1 MNRHVRGFTLIEILV
16 VVSILGVL
24 MALVSVLVIRAGAH
38 KQRMQTEQLVT
49 AYLPQAIM
57 RYQQEFKRLPPMS
70 VKELNRISSY
80 KGMAITDNS
89 TNECNE
95 ALLVALRHGDFS
107 TPLGENDLPT
117 EDPFGNTDED
127 MWNQAP
133 NGFGGE
139 PHALEILDS
148 WGNPIIYIHKNQYN
162 EVVRIVRTHPELM
175 EIEVEARKRDD
186 DTYYNPTSFQLISL
200 GENGVLDIDE
210 DDPDLVDDI
219 MNFTLQK
226 PEE

>member
-24 MALVSVLVIRAGAH
+24 MALVSVLVLRAGAH

-70 VKELNRISSY
+70 IKELNLISAY
-80 KGMAITDNS
+80 KGLAITDNS

-107 TPLGENDLPT
+107 TPLGETDLPT
-117 EDPFGNTDED
+117 EEPFGNTDGD
-127 MWNQAP
+127 GWNMAP
-133 NGFGGE
+133 NGFGGN
-139 PHALEILDS
+139 PAALEILDS
-148 WGNPIIYIHKNQYN
+148 WGNPIIYIHKNQYK
-162 EVVRIVRTHPELM
+162 EVVRIVMKNGDEV
-175 EIEVEARKRDD
+175 EVEAVKRADG
-186 DTYYNPTSFQLISL
+186 TYYNPTSFQLISL
-200 GENGVLDIDE
+200 GENGVFDGDI
-210 DDPDLVDDI
+210 DDPDLRDDV
-219 MNFTLQK
+219 MNFTMR
-226 PEE
+226 ESRE

>member
-1 MNRHVRGFTLIEILV
+1 MNRHVRGFTLIEVLV

-38 KQRMQTEQLVT
+38 KERMQTEQLVT

-70 VKELNRISSY
+70 IKELNQIGRY
-80 KGMAITDNS
+80 KGLAITDNS

-107 TPLGENDLPT
+107 TPLGETDLPT

-133 NGFGGE
+133 NGFGGN
-139 PHALEILDS
+139 PNALEILDA

-162 EVVRIVRTHPELM
+162 EVVRIILKTGEEV
-175 EIEVEARKRDD
+175 EIEARKRDD

-200 GENGVLDIDE
+200 GENGVLDIDV

-219 MNFTLQK
+219 MNFTIRSS
-226 PEE
+226 EE

>member
-38 KQRMQTEQLVT
+38 KERMQTEQLVT

-70 VKELNRISSY
+70 IRELNLISRY
-80 KGMAITDNS
+80 KGLAITDNS

-107 TPLGENDLPT
+107 TPLGEGDLPT
-117 EDPFGNTDED
+117 ETPFGNTDED

-133 NGFGGE
+133 NGFGGN
-139 PHALEILDS
+139 PDALEILDS
-148 WGNPIIYIHKNQYN
+148 WGNPVIYIHKNQYN
-162 EVVRIVRTHPELM
+162 EPVRIVLANRE
-175 EIEVEARKRDD
+175 EIEIEAVKRDD
-186 DTYYNPTSFQLISL
+186 GTYYNPTSFQLISL
-200 GENGVLDIDE
+200 GENGVFDGDE
-210 DDPDLVDDI
+210 VDPDLRDDI
-219 MNFTLQK
+219 MNFTMRASG
-226 PEE
+226 E

>member
-1 MNRHVRGFTLIEILV
+1 MNRHVRGFTLIEVLV

-38 KQRMQTEQLVT
+38 KERMQTEQLIT

-70 VKELNRISSY
+70 VKELNQISRY
-80 KGMAITDNS
+80 KGLAITDNS

-107 TPLGENDLPT
+107 TPLGEGDLPT
-117 EDPFGNTDED
+117 ETPFGNTDED

-133 NGFGGE
+133 NGFGGN
-139 PHALEILDS
+139 PNALEIVDS

-162 EVVRIVRTHPELM
+162 EAVRVILKNGEEV
-175 EIEVEARKRDD
+175 EVEARKRQDG
-186 DTYYNPTSFQLISL
+186 TYYNPTSFQLISL
-200 GENGVLDIDE
+200 GENGVLDVDV

-219 MNFTLQK
+219 MNFTIRQS
-226 PEE
+226 EE

>member
-38 KQRMQTEQLVT
+38 KERMQTEQLVT

-70 VKELNRISSY
+70 ITELNKIGRY
-80 KGMAITDNS
+80 KGLAITDNS

-107 TPLGENDLPT
+107 TPLGETDLPT
-117 EDPFGNTDED
+117 EEPFGNTDGD
-127 MWNQAP
+127 FWNQAP

-139 PHALEILDS
+139 PDALEILDA

-162 EVVRIVRTHPELM
+162 EVVRIVTKTGD
-175 EIEVEARKRDD
+175 EIEVEAFKRGDE
-186 DTYYNPTSFQLISL
+186 TYYNPTSFQLISL
-200 GENGVLDIDE
+200 GENGQLDIDV
-210 DDPDLVDDI
+210 DDPDLRDDI
-219 MNFTLQK
+219 TNFTIRE

>member
-1 MNRHVRGFTLIEILV
+1 MNRHVRGFTLIEVLV

-38 KQRMQTEQLVT
+38 KTRMQTEQLVT

-70 VKELNRISSY
+70 IKELNRIGRY
-80 KGMAITDNS
+80 KGLAITDNS

-107 TPLGENDLPT
+107 TPLGESDLPT
-117 EDPFGNTDED
+117 EDPFANTDED

-133 NGFGGE
+133 NGFGGD
-139 PHALEILDS
+139 PNALEIVDS

-162 EVVRIVRTHPELM
+162 EVVRIIKANGEEV
-175 EIEVEARKRDD
+175 EVEARKRDD
-186 DTYYNPTSFQLISL
+186 ETYYNPTSFQLISL
-200 GENGVLDIDE
+200 GENGVLDIYE

-219 MNFTLQK
+219 MNFTIRSS
-226 PEE
+226 EE

>member
-1 MNRHVRGFTLIEILV
+1 V

-24 MALVSVLVIRAGAH
+24 MALVSVLVIRASAH
-38 KQRMQTEQLVT
+38 KERMQTEQLIT

-57 RYQQEFKRLPPMS
+57 RYEQEFKRLPPMS
-70 VKELNRISSY
+70 IKELNQIGRY
-80 KGMAITDNS
+80 KGLAITDNS

-107 TPLGENDLPT
+107 TPLGETDLPIET
-117 EDPFGNTDED
+117 PFGNTDD
-127 MWNQAP
+127 DIWNQAP
-133 NGFGGE
+133 NGFGGN
-139 PHALEILDS
+139 PGAVEILDS

-162 EVVRIVRTHPELM
+162 EVVRIVKLDGE
-175 EIEVEARKRDD
+175 EVEVEARKRND

-219 MNFTLQK
+219 MNFTIEK
-226 PEE
+226 SEE